1 MAEREKKP
9 VAMGRSWLNVLTTVP
24 LLHGLS
30 KRHLGRIADL
40 ATHQRFSAHTDL
52 VRSGEPGT
60 SFFVILDGT
69 ATVRRTGRRAA
80 KLGPGE
86 FFGEMAVLD
95 GAERTATVTSDT
107 DIEVMV
113 IGRKDLLRLVET
125 EPKLA
130 VGMLTSMASR
140 LRAAQSSASD

>member
-1 MAEREKKP
+1 M
-9 VAMGRSWLNVLTTVP
+9 
-24 LLHGLS
+24 
-30 KRHLGRIADL
+30 
-40 ATHQRFSAHTDL
+40 
-52 VRSGEPGT
+52 
-60 SFFVILDGT
+60 ILDGT